1 MRTNSKI
8 PPASLTD
15 ESDNRSIA
23 GRIQLDFV
31 ANRLQQ

>member
-1 MRTNSKI
+1 MRINSKI
-8 PPASLTD
+8 PPTSLTD
-15 ESDNRSIA
+15 KWGNRSIA